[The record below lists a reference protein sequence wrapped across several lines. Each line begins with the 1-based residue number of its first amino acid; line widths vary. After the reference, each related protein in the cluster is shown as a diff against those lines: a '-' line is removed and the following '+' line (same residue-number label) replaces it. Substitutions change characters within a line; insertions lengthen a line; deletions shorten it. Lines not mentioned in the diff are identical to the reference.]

1 MKSPSLCRLEHP
13 LLIVLLHLIIPHQL
27 QQLKC
32 ESLIESDLT
41 IYWSPCDQGCR
52 KSGLRV
58 PHFRA
63 KSCKLPRSGSVASV
77 RTKGTPDQP
86 WKGTNLFDIS
96 SEFCSARVVFPT
108 KPLLKQCSLEDIGNA
123 LELEYAYQHINPTG
137 LPPG

>member
-1 MKSPSLCRLEHP
+1 MRSSRLCRLVHP
-13 LLIVLLHLIIPHQL
+13 LLIVLFHLIIPHQL

-32 ESLIESDLT
+32 ENLIESDLT
-41 IYWSPCDQGCR
+41 ICQSPCDQGCR

-58 PHFRA
+58 PYFRA
-63 KSCKLPRSGSVASV
+63 KSYKLPRSGSVASV

-108 KPLLKQCSLEDIGNA
+108 KPLLKECSLEDTGNA
-123 LELEYAYQHINPTG
+123 LELEYTNQHINPTG